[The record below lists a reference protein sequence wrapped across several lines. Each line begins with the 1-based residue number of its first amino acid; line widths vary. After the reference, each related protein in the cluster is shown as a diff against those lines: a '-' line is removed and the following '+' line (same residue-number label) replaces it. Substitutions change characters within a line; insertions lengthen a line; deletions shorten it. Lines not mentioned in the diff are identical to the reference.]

1 MKWDELPGSFDWD
14 RKLAYFLDPA
24 NQKDISKE
32 DLQDTLAV
40 LASMYCDEFCNL
52 RFLECFVEE
61 ELGSDKLDEA
71 IENSISTDSVADR
84 SEAVL
89 DLSSTEDSDSQ
100 CKDDDLEERD
110 VPDVVNAFRDL
121 EPVKTEHLHEHSVK
135 QIELEREH
143 SHELKNGI
151 AYLYLEVDHHEHE
164 REIERAEHLRQQR
177 DPSSAKH
184 IEEQF
189 RFFVEGRNA
198 FHVVIR
204 KNARA
209 YRNDHR
215 EH

>member
-89 DLSSTEDSDSQ
+89 DLSSTEDRM
-100 CKDDDLEERD
+100 KTALGF
-110 VPDVVNAFRDL
+110 VNAITDEFDDF
-121 EPVKTEHLHEHSVK
+121 SD
-135 QIELEREH
+135 
-143 SHELKNGI
+143 G
-151 AYLYLEVDHHEHE
+151 D
-164 REIERAEHLRQQR
+164 
-177 DPSSAKH
+177 
-184 IEEQF
+184 F
-189 RFFVEGRNA
+189 
-198 FHVVIR
+198 
-204 KNARA
+204 
-209 YRNDHR
+209 
-215 EH
+215 

>member
-40 LASMYCDEFCNL
+40 LASMYCDEFYNL

-89 DLSSTEDSDSQ
+89 DLSSTEDRM
-100 CKDDDLEERD
+100 KTALGF
-110 VPDVVNAFRDL
+110 VNAITDEFDDF
-121 EPVKTEHLHEHSVK
+121 SD
-135 QIELEREH
+135 
-143 SHELKNGI
+143 G
-151 AYLYLEVDHHEHE
+151 D
-164 REIERAEHLRQQR
+164 
-177 DPSSAKH
+177 
-184 IEEQF
+184 F
-189 RFFVEGRNA
+189 
-198 FHVVIR
+198 
-204 KNARA
+204 
-209 YRNDHR
+209 
-215 EH
+215 